1 MELWFEYNEIYD
13 ALMIYMDDYTIMYKE
28 SPSDVLQ

>member
-1 MELWFEYNEIYD
+1 MKLWFEYNERYY

-28 SPSDVLQ
+28 SPSGVLQ